1 MVYWVTAAAAL
12 FYFLMAPVRLG
23 AIYASNREN
32 PLRLGVLIGPVR
44 LQPDAKRLRLGA
56 PPEAGRIPVKALVK
70 ALAFLLRGITVERLA
85 VDLSVHLDDAAH
97 SALLCGLTRALATS
111 IQYAFPRL
119 PVRARITADFSS
131 ARTGLRAGGILSI
144 RLGHIIGAGGLF
156 LLYSI
161 AGRLHAWI
169 NTRLRAS

>member
-12 FYFLMAPVRLG
+12 FYLLMTPVRLG
-23 AIYASNREN
+23 AVYANGRDN

-44 LQPDAKRLRLGA
+44 LQPDARRLRLGT
-56 PPEAGRIPVKALVK
+56 PPEAQRIPARGLLKALS
-70 ALAFLLRGITVERLA
+70 FLLRGITVERLA
-85 VDLSVHLDDAAH
+85 IDLSVHRDDAAQ

-111 IQYAFPRL
+111 LQCAFPRL
-119 PVRARITADFSS
+119 PLRARITADFSG
-131 ARTGLRAGGILSI
+131 APTGLRAGGILSI